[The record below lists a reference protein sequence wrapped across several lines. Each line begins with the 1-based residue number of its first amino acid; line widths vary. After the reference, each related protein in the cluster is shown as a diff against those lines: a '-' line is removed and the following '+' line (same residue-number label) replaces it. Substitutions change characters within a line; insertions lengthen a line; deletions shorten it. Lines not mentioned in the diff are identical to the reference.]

1 MNKVI
6 DYLKGVKQ
14 ELKKV
19 SWPTKKEASR
29 LTVIVVSVAIF
40 FGILLG
46 ILDLI
51 FTYLF
56 RIFL

>member
-1 MNKVI
+1 MQKIIN
-6 DYLKGVKQ
+6 YFKGVKQ

-19 SWPTKKEASR
+19 IWPTKKEASR
-29 LTVIVVSVAIF
+29 LTVIVIVVAIF
-40 FGILLG
+40 FGIFIG

-56 RIFL
+56 KIFI